1 MLIAAGD
8 QDTMT
13 TQEFC
18 AVLADGQDN
27 VTIRQVTGAGHWL
40 PVEDVPAT
48 SALVLDFIRPL

>member
-1 MLIAAGD
+1 
-8 QDTMT
+8 MT